1 MIKLV
6 SGLWSLVSGL
16 WSRKKVGLVAVSLI
30 GSQNA
35 IGIYSG

>member
-1 MIKLV
+1 MIKTE
-6 SGLWSLVSGL
+6 LWF
-16 WSRKKVGLVAVSLI
+16 RKKVGLVAVSLI

>member
-1 MIKLV
+1 VIKT
-6 SGLWSLVSGL
+6 GL

>member
-1 MIKLV
+1 MIKTE
-6 SGLWSLVSGL
+6 L
-16 WSRKKVGLVAVSLI
+16 WSRKKVELVAVSLI

>member
-1 MIKLV
+1 MIKT
-6 SGLWSLVSGL
+6 GPR
-16 WSRKKVGLVAVSLI
+16 SRKKVGLVAVSLI

>member
-1 MIKLV
+1 MGVINTL
-6 SGLWSLVSGL
+6 L

-35 IGIYSG
+35 IGIYSC